1 MKEII
6 KQVLKDI
13 IIPTILGIILLIIF
27 PKIETITLWSLM
39 FISYGIVV
47 FVRENKRLKNKNILD
62 TKEEDSIIHNNS
74 LSITKEQKPTLMTE
88 KEKLV
93 IDKLYA
99 LLGTKEVYSSHSS
112 FSSNHYV
119 YYYGFT
125 IDDKNTVQILKI
137 TRDEKTYYE
146 VVNSTSKDYTKV
158 LENPS
163 IEAMLQLEKI
173 IERIKEKIDIQ
184 NLEKEQEKLDNFLK
198 L

>member
-1 MKEII
+1 MK
-6 KQVLKDI
+6 K
-13 IIPTILGIILLIIF
+13 LINKLFDRIT
-27 PKIETITLWSLM
+27 PKLPEHCAIEP
-39 FISYGIVV
+39 
-47 FVRENKRLKNKNILD
+47 VREPNTPIV
-62 TKEEDSIIHNNS
+62 EEK
-74 LSITKEQKPTLMTE
+74 TPTPMTE

-112 FSSNHYV
+112 FNSNHYV

-137 TRDEKTYYE
+137 TRDEKTNYE
-146 VVNSTSKDYTKV
+146 VVNSASKAWTKV

-163 IEAMLQLEKI
+163 TQAILELEEI

-184 NLEKEQEKLDNFLK
+184 KLEKEQEKLDNFLK